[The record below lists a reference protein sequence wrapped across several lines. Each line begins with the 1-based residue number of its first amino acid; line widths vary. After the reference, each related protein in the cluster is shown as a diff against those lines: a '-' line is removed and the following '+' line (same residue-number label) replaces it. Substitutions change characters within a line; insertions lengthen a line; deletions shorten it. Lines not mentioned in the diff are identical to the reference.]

1 MALLGTACSHSSS
14 TAFLLLLDA
23 LPLALCVGIWCL
35 FWPTPL
41 IEATRKASMSDL
53 GPSEYAPM
61 APLASS
67 EAPPYNNPYDNNEYS
82 YHNKYDA

>member
-1 MALLGTACSHSSS
+1 
-14 TAFLLLLDA
+14 
-23 LPLALCVGIWCL
+23 
-35 FWPTPL
+35 
-41 IEATRKASMSDL
+41 MSDL